1 MRTRIVARQLAAA
14 VMSGVLLGGCSNGLE
29 NLSAAAP
36 TIPTGTSISDYYET
50 EFSVGAS
57 LSGYPRE
64 AMLVGIQYV
73 DDHCA
78 KYFDAIVEIDRRTA
92 LAEST
97 ILTGANQAQVLM
109 GLAAKSALSI
119 AKVAAAVEITKV
131 FLEQY
136 REKFTFAPHTVEL
149 RSLVFQAMKAQR
161 EQIEGLNPTTS
172 VEAVMIT
179 KQYAQNCTIATI
191 HEQWN
196 RSLSKAV
203 REGVASADSA
213 SPPAPSESVF
223 GARSRGGGRPRS
235 VLSLDRFVVQ

>member
-1 MRTRIVARQLAAA
+1 
-14 VMSGVLLGGCSNGLE
+14 
-29 NLSAAAP
+29 
-36 TIPTGTSISDYYET
+36 
-50 EFSVGAS
+50 VGAS
-57 LSGYPRE
+57 LSGYPRD
-64 AMLVGIQYV
+64 AMLVGVQYV

-78 KYFDAIVEIDRRTA
+78 KYFDALVEIDRRTA

-161 EQIEGLNPTTS
+161 EQIESLTPATS

-179 KQYAQNCTIATI
+179 KHYAQNCTIATI

-196 RSLSKAV
+196 GSLAKAV
-203 REGVASADSA
+203 RQGVASDD
-213 SPPAPSESVF
+213 SPPPPPSESVF
-223 GARSRGGGRPRS
+223 GGRGRNDRPRS
-235 VLSLDRFVVQ
+235 VLSLDRFVVR